1 MKMLA
6 WLLMPMFALAFSVV
20 PAVACPTCGC
30 REDAAVK
37 GEKKVEKEAEKDTV
51 EGEEAEEEA
60 PEKATIDKKAPDC
73 TLKNAS
79 GDDVKLS
86 DYKDKIVVLEWINFD
101 CPIVQKHYKGKTMQD
116 LAKDYRDDDIVWLQI
131 CSSAEGKQGY
141 FTGDDLTKRIEKEG
155 CDAKFYLIDAD
166 GAIGTKYG
174 AKTTPHMY
182 VIDKEGKLRYQG
194 AIDSSKNGAPVG
206 EDGTNYL
213 KDAVTAV
220 KDGKEVTTKETK
232 PYGCSVKY
240 ADAASTGK
248 RGKN

>member
-6 WLLMPMFALAFSVV
+6 WLLTPMFALTFSIV
-20 PAVACPTCGC
+20 PAIACPDCGGHGAVADDTKKETEKKTDGEDMTEK
-30 REDAAVK
+30 EDA
-37 GEKKVEKEAEKDTV
+37 
-51 EGEEAEEEA
+51 EEA
-60 PEKATIDKKAPDC
+60 PETATIDKKAPEF

-79 GDDVKLS
+79 GDDIKLS

-101 CPIVQKHYKGKTMQD
+101 CPIVVKHYKDKTMQD
-116 LAKDYRDDDIVWLQI
+116 LAKSYRDDDIVWLQI
-131 CSSAEGKQGY
+131 CSSAEGKQGH
-141 FTGDDLTKRIEKEG
+141 FTGEDLTKRIEKES
-155 CDAKFYLIDAD
+155 CDAKFYLIDTD

-232 PYGCSVKY
+232 PYGCGVKY
-240 ADAASTGK
+240 AAATNGK